1 MPRVGRTKS
10 KGKVRKHSFK
20 TREAGNMKIRTI
32 LRDIE
37 EARSMGIQLHT
48 ISLNDLY
55 SSLLAAR
62 KQKAEFEKHHHE
74 KFVYD
79 PMEDQQF
86 PHDTDGLDELA
97 TEATRGSRRK
107 RKPRSKR
114 R

>member
-1 MPRVGRTKS
+1 MPRKPRATS
-10 KGKVRKHSFK
+10 KGKANKNSF
-20 TREAGNMKIRTI
+20 RSGEAGQFKIRRI

-37 EARSMGIQLHT
+37 EAKSLGIQLHT
-48 ISLNDLY
+48 ISLNELY
-55 SSLLAAR
+55 SSLRDAR
-62 KQKAEFEKHHHE
+62 KEKAGLEKHHHE

-97 TEATRGSRRK
+97 VKATRGSRQK
-107 RKPRSKR
+107 RKSRSKR

>member
-1 MPRVGRTKS
+1 MSGEAERY
-10 KGKVRKHSFK
+10 KVR
-20 TREAGNMKIRTI
+20 RI
-32 LRDIE
+32 LHDIE

-48 ISLNDLY
+48 ISLNELY
-55 SSLLAAR
+55 SYLRDAR